1 MFYLLFLFLCCKD
14 TIKSNNRQIF
24 KGKSYYI
31 VYYLTFINNKIK
43 DYYIINY
50 FFGVIHV
57 IVRCIVIL
65 YIYIIIYKERTNES
79 EQGKSKRAN
88 RTGRE
93 NQGEGCR
100 RHLCQFLA
108 SLLLR
113 LLHPPS
119 TPSPAAQPS
128 PRRTI
133 TEWNGGHLVR
143 FWAMS
148 SPHLA
153 TTSPANSSQ
162 QRQGSASTVC
172 NPPRLVLV
180 LFHFPLFLQVVRK
193 GRAKEQTKQKEREP
207 GRRMPPPSS
216 PVPRLSSVPSDVFTV
231 HTIASRSLSHQVT
244 PSPKGRA
251 ATPSASGRCYR
262 HTSPP
267 HRQRTAA
274 TGHRLDVLPSSPP
287 LPRPRP
293 LPSGGDG
300 MA

>member
-1 MFYLLFLFLCCKD
+1 MYSVLFNVYKQKNKRLLH
-14 TIKSNNRQIF
+14 
-24 KGKSYYI
+24 
-31 VYYLTFINNKIK
+31 YYL
-43 DYYIINY
+43 
-50 FFGVIHV
+50 FFCVIYV
-57 IVRCIVIL
+57 IVRCIIIL
-65 YIYIIIYKERTNES
+65 YIYTLLYIKKEQKQE
-79 EQGKSKRAN
+79 EGKGKSKRAN

-93 NQGEGCR
+93 NQGEGFR
-100 RHLCQFLA
+100 RHLRQFLA

-113 LLHPPS
+113 LLPPPS

-216 PVPRLSSVPSDVFTV
+216 PVPRLSSAPSAASTV
-231 HTIASRSLSHQVT
+231 HTISSRSLSHQVT

-251 ATPSASGRCYR
+251 ATPSASGRCHR

-274 TGHRLDVLPSSPP
+274 TGHRLDVLPSCPP
-287 LPRPRP
+287 LSIP
-293 LPSGGDG
+293 LPSFRW
-300 MA
+300 